1 MSESLPRQPAPRRA
15 IGLFAAPPRLL
26 AILLLTGALLCVA
39 AEGRAQDPFDA
50 NDPLEDFNRAMF
62 EVNQTIDRFLL
73 KPIAEAYVFILPD
86 EVRLRIANV
95 LSNLSEP
102 LNLVNNAA
110 QGKFERAGSTLMRFT
125 VNTTIGVGGIFDVAG
140 EWGYER
146 TPEDFGQTLAA
157 WGIGG
162 EPFLMLPLLGRP
174 IPATR
179 RPSGSIGSPI
189 PSVICC
195 RPRPGSPAV
204 SRAASHSA
212 PNTSKSWKRWKP
224 LRWIIMLHC
233 VSYTGSIGPRR
244 SGTVRHRP
252 PWRSPTSTSMKISTR
267 ISMRSDPGKRFARGA
282 LG

>member
-15 IGLFAAPPRLL
+15 IGLFAAPQRLL
-26 AILLLTGALLCVA
+26 AILLLAGALLCVA

-50 NDPLEDFNRAMF
+50 NDPLEDVNRAIF

-125 VNTTIGVGGIFDVAG
+125 VNTTIGVGGIFDVAS

-157 WGIGG
+157 WGVGG
-162 EPFLMLPLLGRP
+162 EPFLMLPLLGP
-174 IPATR
+174 TN
-179 RPSGSIGSPI
+179 
-189 PSVICC
+189 
-195 RPRPGSPAV
+195 PRD
-204 SRAASHSA
+204 AAA
-212 PNTSKSWKRWKP
+212 FGVD
-224 LRWIIMLHC
+224 WIADPFGYLL
-233 VSYTGSIGPRR
+233 
-244 SGTVRHRP
+244 
-252 PWRSPTSTSMKISTR
+252 PTEA
-267 ISMRSDPGKRFARGA
+267 GLARGVTSGVSQRAQYLEELETLERTSVDFYAA
-282 LG
+282 LRELYRQYRATEIRDGAPPPAMEIPDFDFDDDFDEDFDEE